1 MNETNK
7 MKNTNK
13 LFQRIKICI
22 SQFDMPVKDVRDGGG
37 YSSFWTK
44 WDDGQYVNDML
55 IVYNR
60 TASIVSIH
68 SYYDQVPESKRSEA
82 IRFWWKLNEKLQKTH
97 FTIDGDNGRIFCY
110 AALPVKGNTLGK
122 KRFRRMLVD
131 ILKCVFLYSDTI
143 AELTGQE
150 GAEVSP
156 VEGHPVE
163 VNGYAESMA
172 I

>member
-1 MNETNK
+1 MNEIPK
-7 MKNTNK
+7 VKNTNK

-22 SQFDMPVKDVRDGGG
+22 RQFDMPIKVVQDGGG
-37 YSSFWTK
+37 ISSFWTK

-55 IVYNR
+55 IVYHRNAR
-60 TASIVSIH
+60 IVSIH

-82 IRFWWKLNEKLQKTH
+82 IWSLWRINEGLQNTY
-97 FTIDGDNGRIFCY
+97 FSIDGDNRRIFCY
-110 AALPVKGNTLGK
+110 AALPVKGNTLVK
-122 KRFRRMLVD
+122 KRFRRMLLD

-150 GAEVSP
+150 GADTGA
-156 VEGHPVE
+156 VEGHSVE
-163 VNGYAESMA
+163 VNGYAESIA